1 MNLKKKIAY
10 KTIAM
15 ATDEVNEVAKEIEK
29 LRLRDEPAKNVLVIQ
44 SAFKKQQDLA
54 GKWDELIS
62 TEEGDVLRFRNDNA
76 ALKGYKVQDAFVLLQ
91 NYSTIAKGEKKMLI
105 VEIQISRQMF
115 RFQIQLARTGKRQIF
130 ILGDVKRYGISY
142 QQVFDVLD
150 SSGID
155 QREAARYVLEAS
167 NTLINDVSTPDWTRQ
182 YLTLLEKRTK
192 FPIAGRTIRDV
203 LNEIMVIGQVAEAA
217 APTEEY
223 FDIWME
229 ISDRTT
235 GEVQTT
241 VQQAWRDKLQET
253 PELKATHL
261 QPDRYDELFSLA
273 EELRLPD
280 TKEQAKVK
288 VQKLLGRRSLPAS
301 VYNGLQTARVHADEK
316 GQKANEDLLSEELKK
331 AGLEREGRV
340 PHADEVFRMTL
351 KRIADTP
358 DGIEV
363 SWRDYFPVLFPM
375 CQKGGTEIGRYD
387 IVHVRKL
394 FLPRGEEPAIT

>member
-1 MNLKKKIAY
+1 M
-10 KTIAM
+10 
-15 ATDEVNEVAKEIEK
+15 
-29 LRLRDEPAKNVLVIQ
+29 
-44 SAFKKQQDLA
+44 A
-54 GKWDELIS
+54 GKWNELIS
-62 TEEGDVLRFRNDNA
+62 TEGDVLRFRNDNA

-91 NYSTIAKGEKKMLI
+91 SYPTIANGEKKRFT

-115 RFQIQLARTGKRQIF
+115 RFQIQLAATGKRQIF

-150 SSGID
+150 DSGID
-155 QREAARYVLEAS
+155 QKEAARYVLEAS

-182 YLTLLEKRTK
+182 YSTLLEKQTQY
-192 FPIAGRTIRDV
+192 PIARRATIRDI

-217 APTEEY
+217 APTKAY

-229 ISDRTT
+229 INDRTT
-235 GEVQTT
+235 EEVQKI
-241 VQQAWRDKLQET
+241 VQQAWRDTLQEV

-273 EELRLPD
+273 EELCVPD

-288 VQKLLGRRSLPAS
+288 VQRLLGMQSLPAS
-301 VYNGLQTARVHADEK
+301 VYNGLQTARVHVDEK
-316 GQKANEDLLSEELKK
+316 GQKANTDILSEELKK